1 MKASRMQEAHDVSA
15 AAGARAILLGFQRS
29 ATNHNCRP
37 FLTNFKVDN
46 VKTHRYDLN
55 RNKFDLVSLPN

>member
-1 MKASRMQEAHDVSA
+1 MQEAHDVSA

-37 FLTNFKVDN
+37 FLTNFKVNN

-55 RNKFDLVSLPN
+55 RNKFD